1 MGLFDADESGSDY
14 DPDEYE
20 VTDESP
26 FEGDPE
32 PDGPALALA
41 RIHDENLDGTLKRVI
56 DHKAGVV
63 VYASDT
69 GLAAVPISQTDLRIE
84 RK

>member
-1 MGLFDADESGSDY
+1 MGLFDADEQGSDY
-14 DPDEYE
+14 DASEFE

-26 FEGDPE
+26 FEGDSDAG
-32 PDGPALALA
+32 PDLALA

-56 DHKAGVV
+56 DHKAGVI
-63 VYASDT
+63 VYAYDN
-69 GLAAVPISQTDLRIE
+69 GLAAVPISQTDLQIE